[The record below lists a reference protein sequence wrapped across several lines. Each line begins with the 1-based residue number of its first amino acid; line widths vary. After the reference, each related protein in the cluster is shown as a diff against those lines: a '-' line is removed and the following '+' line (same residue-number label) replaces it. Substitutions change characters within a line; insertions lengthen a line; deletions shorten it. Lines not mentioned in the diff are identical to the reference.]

1 MDDTKKEATLFL
13 IEDDDVDA
21 QTVERAFKK
30 LRISNPIIRARDG
43 VEAFGMLE
51 SGEVPKPFVILL
63 DLQMPRMNGLEF
75 LEAVRASTRFRDSV
89 IFILT
94 TSKSEEERTK
104 AYQNLI
110 AGYFLKDESGEGSMD
125 VSALLN
131 GYWKIS
137 FLPT

>member
-1 MDDTKKEATLFL
+1 
-13 IEDDDVDA
+13 
-21 QTVERAFKK
+21 
-30 LRISNPIIRARDG
+30 
-43 VEAFGMLE
+43 MLE